1 MTESELRAA
10 LAANQN
16 EILSRVYSN
25 INTDSFNTNLP
36 LEDISS
42 EHLKDFWVYTSGF
55 LGVQNFEALVDSLS
69 EQQIADILS
78 GKFTLKDLTK
88 QELRDTLET
97 AKKVSVLKGGM
108 PKTVDLYTI
117 QDGTYRI
124 EKNSKESGKESPA
137 SLTLK
142 TRELYYMS
150 DRDDLNIP
158 PSQIFH
164 IVRNVLVH
172 STPYING
179 SKLYLFT
186 GNNDDDSIEI
196 TKMWLRGYAELF
208 AQSEVS
214 LDELAIQERI
224 VEIMEE
230 QNNFLNDHKEVNQ
243 LLSELKNNF
252 SPDIQKNFFRVNNFV
267 KQRLEYYDDYYL
279 KDLPSKVKILSL
291 IIAKNPNFL
300 TGPTETINPSILYN
314 LQQVVSQELTTRS
327 VTAFDDEDDPLYQ
340 KLLETYAKYEKA
352 VEDYNNFKYSKSYN
366 KRSILAT
373 KDKAIMILR
382 QQVRVQI
389 ERLKHRMTLESAHM
403 NLYDSAGL
411 QYLPVEVA
419 VNTVCLMGYNNLVT
433 SAFYEDLLAKT
444 DYQNMN
450 INQDK
455 FFSDFDMSA
464 ISYTYHGKKIRDIT
478 DPERV
483 AFVINCIR
491 NSLVHGTMF
500 YSLPSK
506 KQDVELSFKD
516 ALLSFYDEHA
526 DTTVTARVDDFYK
539 LFCSDGF
546 TKQRHKSI
554 ITGPIIELPDPNENK
569 ENSSQNSN
577 NPTGKQF
584 GDE

>member
-10 LAANQN
+10 LAASQN
-16 EILSRVYSN
+16 KILSRIYTN
-25 INTDSFNTNLP
+25 ISTDSFNTSLQ
-36 LEDISS
+36 LEDISN
-42 EHLKDFWVYTSGF
+42 ENLKDFWVYTSGF
-55 LGVQNFEALVDSLS
+55 LGVQNFEAIVDSLS

-78 GKFTLKDLTK
+78 GKFVLKDLSK
-88 QELRDTLET
+88 QELHDTLET
-97 AKKVSVLKGGM
+97 AKKLSILKGGM
-108 PKTVDLYTI
+108 PKTIDLYTI
-117 QDGTYRI
+117 QDGTYKI
-124 EKNSKESGKESPA
+124 EKTSKESGNQSPA

-150 DRDDLNIP
+150 DKQDLNIP

-186 GNNDDDSIEI
+186 GNNNDDSIEI

-208 AQSEVS
+208 AQTDKT
-214 LDELAIQERI
+214 LDEYMIQDRI
-224 VEIMEE
+224 VDIMEQ
-230 QNNFLNDHKEVNQ
+230 QNNFLNNHKDVNQ

-252 SPDIQKNFFRVNNFV
+252 SPNIQKNFFRVNNFV
-267 KQRLEYYDDYYL
+267 KQRLECYDDYFL
-279 KDLPSKVKILSL
+279 KNLQSKVKILSL

-314 LQQVVSQELTTRS
+314 LQQVVSQELNTRS
-327 VTAFDDEDDPLYQ
+327 VTAFDDADDPLYQ

-352 VEDYNNFKYSKSYN
+352 VDDYNNFKYSRSYN

-373 KDKAIMILR
+373 KDKAVMILR

-411 QYLPVEVA
+411 EYLPVEVA
-419 VNTVCLMGYNNLVT
+419 INTVCLMGYNNLVT

-450 INQDK
+450 RSQDK
-455 FFSDFDMSA
+455 FFSDFDLSA
-464 ISYTYHGKKIRDIT
+464 ISYTYRGKKIRDIT

-491 NSLVHGTMF
+491 NSLVHGTMY

-506 KQDVELSFKD
+506 KQDVDLSFKD

-539 LFCSDGF
+539 LFSDDGF
-546 TKQRHKSI
+546 TKPRNKNI
-554 ITGPIIELPDPNENK
+554 ITGPIIEFPDQENPKQEPILADENQFENE
-569 ENSSQNSN
+569 
-577 NPTGKQF
+577 
-584 GDE
+584 